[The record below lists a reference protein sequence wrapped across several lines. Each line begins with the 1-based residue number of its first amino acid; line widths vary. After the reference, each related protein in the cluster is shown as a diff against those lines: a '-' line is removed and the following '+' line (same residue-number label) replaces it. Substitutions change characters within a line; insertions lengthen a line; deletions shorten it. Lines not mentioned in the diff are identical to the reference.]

1 MCRGEELDDRLS
13 LVCLDFGM
21 SQKMT
26 QGLTMWKRVES
37 VCVCVRLILLETA
50 CEQTCICTSLRK
62 RSLGLRVLSQSNCES
77 LMWVQGCC

>member
-13 LVCLDFGM
+13 LVCVDFGM

-37 VCVCVRLILLETA
+37 VCVCA
-50 CEQTCICTSLRK
+50 FDPA
-62 RSLGLRVLSQSNCES
+62 
-77 LMWVQGCC
+77 